1 MLLKRIRFIV
11 IIVTCSLLG
20 IFLLQ
25 GYWLYNSYQLSAE
38 QFDKEVAK
46 IMQALQQKYVRTDMK
61 KMGVP
66 VDSLHMGKRIIGVER
81 GKTDSFFL
89 SFNNSTVD
97 NNSVADLPELPHL
110 NLDDTSRRSIK
121 FSIITHDTDSVKHD
135 QVRTKFRKTE
145 IYNVKDIYY
154 SKQAFSTIAKPLRQD
169 IDSLMLLNGINAPY
183 ALRFSNLS
191 GLGEAYFTDSLLFQQ
206 LSPKLKNLKIG
217 ILKPFYLDFSLNN
230 NILFIVRKMQW
241 VLIASVI
248 IIGITS
254 WAFLYMLRTIFQQKK
269 LSDIK
274 NDFFN
279 NMTHEFKT
287 PIATVSLAVEAL
299 KNKEIS
305 NNPGRSQEYLTICQ
319 HELKRISAMVDKVLK
334 MAAFEKSEIDL
345 SLQKTNISQL
355 IESIVATMQPQLVN
369 RQAKLQVIVSEDMP
383 EVMLDRDH
391 MANVFYNLMEN
402 SLKYT
407 EKEPVI
413 EILCKYEGGSTLQIA
428 VSDNGIGIP
437 TAYQGKIFENFFR
450 VPTGDV
456 HNVKG
461 FGMGLSYV
469 ATVIKMHAGA
479 IRLKSKLNEGSV
491 FTITLPLKPL
501 NT

>member
-46 IMQALQQKYVRTDMK
+46 IMHALQQKYVRIDMK

-66 VDSLHMGKRIIGVER
+66 VDSLHRGKRIIGLEH
-81 GKTDSFFL
+81 GEMDSFFL
-89 SFNNSTVD
+89 SFNNS
-97 NNSVADLPELPHL
+97 AGDLPELPNL
-110 NLDDTSRRSIK
+110 NLDDTNRRSMK
-121 FSIITHDTDSVKHD
+121 FSIITQLDADSVRQD
-135 QVRTKFRKTE
+135 NARTKFRKKQ
-145 IYNVKDIYY
+145 IYNVHDIYY
-154 SKQAFSTIAKPLRQD
+154 NEQAFRGIAMPLMQD
-169 IDSLMLLNGINAPY
+169 IDSLMLVNGINAPY
-183 ALRFSNLS
+183 ALKLSNLG
-191 GLGEAYFTDSLLFQQ
+191 GLGKAYFTDSLLYQQ
-206 LSPKLKNLKIG
+206 LSPKLTNLKIG
-217 ILKPFYLDFSLNN
+217 VLRPFYLDLSLNN
-230 NILFIVRKMQW
+230 NILFIVKKMQW

-305 NNPGRSQEYLTICQ
+305 DNPSRSQEYLTICQ

-345 SLQKTNISQL
+345 SFQKTNILPL
-355 IESIVATMQPQLVN
+355 IESIVATLQPQLVN
-369 RQAKLQVIVSEDMP
+369 KQAKLRVVASEDMP

-391 MANVFYNLMEN
+391 MANVFYNLIEN

-413 EILCKYEGGSTLQIA
+413 EISCKYEGGDSVQIT
-428 VSDNGIGIP
+428 VGDNGIGIP
-437 TAYQGKIFENFFR
+437 TAYQDKVFENFFR
-450 VPTGDV
+450 VPTGDI

-469 ATVIKMHAGA
+469 AAIIKMHAGA
-479 IRLKSKLNEGSV
+479 IKLKSKLNEGSV

>member
-25 GYWLYNSYQLSAE
+25 GYWLYNSYKLSAE

-46 IMQALQQKYVRTDMK
+46 IMQALRQKYVKTDMK

-66 VDSLHMGKRIIGVER
+66 VDSLHTGKRIIGLER
-81 GKTDSFFL
+81 GEADSFFL
-89 SFNNSTVD
+89 SFDNSA
-97 NNSVADLPELPHL
+97 ADLPELPHL
-110 NLDDTSRRSIK
+110 NLDDTSRRSVK

-135 QVRTKFRKTE
+135 KVRTKFRKTE
-145 IYNVKDIYY
+145 IFNVKDIYY
-154 SKQAFSTIAKPLRQD
+154 SQQAFRDIAKPLTQD

-183 ALRFSNLS
+183 ALKFSNLS
-191 GLGEAYFTDSLLFQQ
+191 GLGKAYFTDSLLFQQ
-206 LSPKLKNLKIG
+206 LSPKLTNLKIG
-217 ILKPFYLDFSLNN
+217 VLKPFYLDFSLNN
-230 NILFIVRKMQW
+230 NILFILRKMQW
-241 VLIASVI
+241 VLIASVFI
-248 IIGITS
+248 ISITS

-299 KNKEIS
+299 KNREIS
-305 NNPGRSQEYLTICQ
+305 DNLERSQEYLAICQ

-334 MAAFEKSEIDL
+334 MAAFEKSEIAL
-345 SLQKTNISQL
+345 SLQQTNVPRL
-355 IESIVATMQPQLVN
+355 IESVVATMQPQLVN
-369 RQAKLQVIVSEDMP
+369 RQVELRVIASEGMP
-383 EVMLDRDH
+383 DAMLDRDH
-391 MANVFYNLMEN
+391 MANVFYNLIEN

-413 EILCKYEGGSTLQIA
+413 EISCKCEGTHDLQIT

-437 TAYQGKIFENFFR
+437 TAYQDKVFENFFR
-450 VPTGDV
+450 VPTGDI

-469 ATVIKMHAGA
+469 STIIKMHAGA
-479 IRLKSKLNEGSV
+479 IKLKSKLNEGSV